1 MDKEW
6 ESVEGSLVLS
16 GSAQKPQENPFSS
29 NISPRIQTQKRARI
43 WAVGGGK
50 GGVGK
55 SLICA
60 NVCWVM
66 ARKGRRVLAID
77 LDLGGAN
84 LHTCLGVTPPKVGIG
99 DWVEGRVDHLRQLMV
114 PTAQVG
120 LLHISGYNDPLKI
133 LSLMEKRVDAFLD
146 QIREM
151 DFDEVFIDLGAG
163 THDLTIKF
171 FNAADNGLLSILP
184 EPTSVEN
191 AYRFIRA
198 LFYERLM
205 QADVPKGVRD
215 VIEAAID
222 TKNILGL
229 RAPVDLFAVVERL
242 DPEACEI
249 LRKQASTLSPHIVIN
264 QVRTQV
270 DIDVGKAICSV
281 SRRFFGI
288 DLKYAGYI
296 DYDNS
301 VWKAIRS
308 KRPAVA
314 EFPRSPLS
322 TRLEK
327 LTEALMK
334 EEIKNSP

>member
-1 MDKEW
+1 LDKEW

-151 DFDEVFIDLGAG
+151 DFDEVFIDLGEG
-163 THDLTIKF
+163 TP
-171 FNAADNGLLSILP
+171 IL
-184 EPTSVEN
+184 
-191 AYRFIRA
+191 
-198 LFYERLM
+198 
-205 QADVPKGVRD
+205 
-215 VIEAAID
+215 
-222 TKNILGL
+222 
-229 RAPVDLFAVVERL
+229 
-242 DPEACEI
+242 
-249 LRKQASTLSPHIVIN
+249 
-264 QVRTQV
+264 
-270 DIDVGKAICSV
+270 
-281 SRRFFGI
+281 
-288 DLKYAGYI
+288 
-296 DYDNS
+296 
-301 VWKAIRS
+301 
-308 KRPAVA
+308 
-314 EFPRSPLS
+314 
-322 TRLEK
+322 
-327 LTEALMK
+327 
-334 EEIKNSP
+334 